1 MATLPKGNFTHC
13 NSLTYLP
20 KLLEKKLQRAEEKK
34 KPKRE
39 AKTAIKTFKKKNEG
53 KARNWKE
60 ISIKLLTFLEK
71 KKLIKFLHKSKGC
84 MCHK

>member
-1 MATLPKGNFTHC
+1 M
-13 NSLTYLP
+13 
-20 KLLEKKLQRAEEKK
+20 EKKLQRAEEKK

-39 AKTAIKTFKKKNEG
+39 AKTTIKTFKKKNEG

-71 KKLIKFLHKSKGC
+71 KSS
-84 MCHK
+84 

>member
-1 MATLPKGNFTHC
+1 MFSFFK
-13 NSLTYLP
+13 TYLP
-20 KLLEKKLQRAEEKK
+20 KLLKKKLQRVEEKK

-39 AKTAIKTFKKKNEG
+39 AKITIKKTFKKKNEG

-71 KKLIKFLHKSKGC
+71 KRLIKFLNKCKDC
-84 MCHK
+84 RCRK